1 MKMGEP
7 LSLTRVKSAIRK
19 PRKGVTGKSMI
30 FKDRSDAGKQLADT
44 LAERLKDNVDTIT
57 LHILA
62 LPRGGVPVAFEIAQR
77 LKAPLDT
84 FIVRK
89 LGLPGNEEL
98 AMGAIA
104 SGGSVVLNESLIQQL
119 QVPRSSIDLVMRQ
132 ESKELERRESL
143 YNSGYIAQEIKGK
156 NIILIDDGLATG
168 ASLQVAVLAL
178 RPFSP
183 ATITVAV
190 PVAAQRGLDELR
202 MMVDNVISL
211 QILQP
216 EESVSHWYDDFTQT
230 THVEVINLLQKAHG
244 RKIA

>member
-1 MKMGEP
+1 MRR
-7 LSLTRVKSAIRK
+7 TCNRK

-30 FKDRSDAGKQLADT
+30 FKDRCDAGKQLADT
-44 LAERLKDNVDTIT
+44 LAERLKDNVDTNN

-62 LPRGGVPVAFEIAQR
+62 LPRGGVPVAFELAQR

-104 SGGSVVLNESLIQQL
+104 SGGSIVLNETLIEQL
-119 QVPRSSIDLVMRQ
+119 QVPRSSIDITLNQ
-132 ESKELERRESL
+132 ELKELERRQSIYRAGCSAYEMQ
-143 YNSGYIAQEIKGK
+143 GQTV
-156 NIILIDDGLATG
+156 ILVDDGLATG
-168 ASLQVAVLAL
+168 ATLQVAVLGIRA
-178 RPFSP
+178 FSP
-183 ATITVAV
+183 DKLIVAV

-202 MMVDNVISL
+202 MMVDETVSL
-211 QILQP
+211 HILAPGQ
-216 EESVSHWYDDFTQT
+216 SVSMWYQDFSQT
-230 THVEVINLLQKAHG
+230 TDAQVTELLQRANN

>member
-1 MKMGEP
+1 
-7 LSLTRVKSAIRK
+7 
-19 PRKGVTGKSMI
+19 MI

-104 SGGSVVLNESLIQQL
+104 VH
-119 QVPRSSIDLVMRQ
+119 
-132 ESKELERRESL
+132 
-143 YNSGYIAQEIKGK
+143 
-156 NIILIDDGLATG
+156 G
-168 ASLQVAVLAL
+168 ASH
-178 RPFSP
+178 
-183 ATITVAV
+183 
-190 PVAAQRGLDELR
+190 RGLDELR
-202 MMVDNVISL
+202 MMVDEAIPL
-211 QILQP
+211 HILTPGQ
-216 EESVSHWYDDFTQT
+216 SVSMWYQDFSQT
-230 THVEVINLLQKAHG
+230 TDAQVTELLQRAHK